1 MASQFEDLAKE
12 TEETLEKF
20 KKRAASLQEE
30 VDDARAATRVQMK
43 AMVERLEKKYDEGS
57 ARLAELRQNGSEGLE
72 ELRRFNRK
80 LVNDLQDM
88 GRTIRRRIR

>member
-1 MASQFEDLAKE
+1 MASQFEKLAQD

-20 KKRAASLQEE
+20 KKRAAALQED
-30 VDDARAATRVQMK
+30 VDDARAATRVQMV
-43 AMVERLEKKYDEGS
+43 AMVERLEKKYDEGRT
-57 ARLAELRQNGSEGLE
+57 RLSEIRSNGSEGLE